1 MGRMLAW
8 RPTGLTPLDSRDNCA
23 NYLMRY
29 QDTTNCRIIKILTI
43 IKARVGVVFPMGAV
57 TAPACNA
64 LYLYIHLTLGYD
76 ALMSVFVLGDSDYW
90 QYSQCPS
97 VRLCRLVKNIE
108 YYIACLYSACCYL
121 SVCQWR
127 TMFIIQ
133 GRSFIHLAGEISLYH
148 FFHAN
153 VIHFIHS

>member
-1 MGRMLAW
+1 MAGMLAW
-8 RPTGLTPLDSRDNCA
+8 RLTGLTPLDSRDNCA

-29 QDTTNCRIIKILTI
+29 QDTTNCRIIKILM
-43 IKARVGVVFPMGAV
+43 IKARVGVVSPMGAV
-57 TAPACNA
+57 AVPACNA
-64 LYLYIHLTLGYD
+64 ISVHTFNFRMTTHWCRFSFSANPTTDSIVNVRLLGY
-76 ALMSVFVLGDSDYW
+76 V
-90 QYSQCPS
+90 
-97 VRLCRLVKNIE
+97 VKSIE
-108 YYIACLYSACCYL
+108 YYIACLYAACCYL

-148 FFHAN
+148 FFHAK